1 MADTQA
7 GRRDETAAASGTPP
21 AAGSASSDAARA
33 ATLACREFGARPTA
47 LSARIAAGRASL
59 AELRDLAPGQVL
71 PLETPIG
78 EPCQL
83 IAEGAVIGAGEII
96 EVKGQ
101 LALRVT
107 RLGRDDG

>member
-7 GRRDETAAASGTPP
+7 GRRDETAAASGTAP

-33 ATLACREFGARPTA
+33 ATFACRELGALPIA

-59 AELRDLAPGQVL
+59 AELRELAPGQVL

-78 EPCQL
+78 EPCRL